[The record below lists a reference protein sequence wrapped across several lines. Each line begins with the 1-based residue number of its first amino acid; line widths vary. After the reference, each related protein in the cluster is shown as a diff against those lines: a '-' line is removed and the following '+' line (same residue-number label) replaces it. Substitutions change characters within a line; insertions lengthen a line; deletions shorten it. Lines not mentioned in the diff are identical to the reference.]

1 MPQTGEPIRVMLADD
16 HALFRRGVRTL
27 LNGEEGLEVVGEA
40 ADGEEAVAV
49 AERTMPDVILMDLNM
64 PKGGGLAATRRIK
77 EILPYASIVMLT
89 VSDYEQDLF
98 DAIKAGAQGYLLKN
112 VEPAELV
119 EAVRKANRGEAT
131 LPGLLAAKI
140 LQEFARRETSGGAE
154 TAGSAEPAP
163 GDGQRS
169 GAADTGP
176 AKAAAPARA
185 QHSPPPDLLGE
196 REREVLVELAAGR
209 TNREIAQ
216 RLFISENTVR
226 NHVKNILA
234 KLHLANRTQA
244 AAYAIREG
252 LAPDVNGED

>member
-1 MPQTGEPIRVMLADD
+1 MPQTGEPIRVLLVDD

-27 LNGEEGLEVVGEA
+27 LSSEPGLEVVGEA
-40 ADGEEAVAV
+40 ADGEEAVTV

-77 EILPYASIVMLT
+77 ELLPYTSIVMLT

-119 EAVRKANRGEAT
+119 QAVHKAHRGEAT

-140 LQEFARRETSGGAE
+140 LQEFARQDPARPAAAT
-154 TAGSAEPAP
+154 EPAHEP
-163 GDGQRS
+163 AQAAGGQRA
-169 GAADTGP
+169 GGQGGT
-176 AKAAAPARA
+176 ARA
-185 QHSPPPDLLGE
+185 GHGPDLLGE

-209 TNREIAQ
+209 TNREIAA

-252 LAPDVNGED
+252 IAPESPEA

>member
-1 MPQTGEPIRVMLADD
+1 MPQSGEPIRVLLVDD

-27 LNGEEGLEVVGEA
+27 LSSEEGLEVVGEA
-40 ADGEEAVAV
+40 SDGEEAVTE
-49 AERTMPDVILMDLNM
+49 AERTMPDVILMDVNM

-77 EILPYASIVMLT
+77 ELLPYTSIVMLT

-119 EAVRKANRGEAT
+119 QAVRKAHRGEAT

-140 LQEFARRETSGGAE
+140 LQEFARQEPQGAH
-154 TAGSAEPAP
+154 
-163 GDGQRS
+163 
-169 GAADTGP
+169 GP
-176 AKAAAPARA
+176 AESASTPGPGTAAPRPSHGPA
-185 QHSPPPDLLGE
+185 PDLLGE
-196 REREVLVELAAGR
+196 REREVLAEIAAGR
-209 TNREIAQ
+209 TNREIAG

-252 LAPDVNGED
+252 LAPNGED

>member
-1 MPQTGEPIRVMLADD
+1 MPQPTDPIRVLLVDD

-27 LNGEEGLEVVGEA
+27 LSGEDGLEVVGEA
-40 ADGEEAVAV
+40 ADGEEAVIE
-49 AERTMPDVILMDLNM
+49 AEKTMPDVILMDVNM

-77 EILPYASIVMLT
+77 ELLPYTSIVMLT

-119 EAVRKANRGEAT
+119 QAVRKAHRGEAT

-140 LQEFARRETSGGAE
+140 LQEFARQDTPN
-154 TAGSAEPAP
+154 TASDATPA
-163 GDGQRS
+163 GQAPPPTRQ
-169 GAADTGP
+169 AHVP
-176 AKAAAPARA
+176 A
-185 QHSPPPDLLGE
+185 PDLLGE

-209 TNREIAQ
+209 TNREIAG

-252 LAPDVNGED
+252 LAPEAGQDD

>member
-1 MPQTGEPIRVMLADD
+1 MTPGIDKEDESMPQSGEPIRVMLVDD

-27 LNGEEGLEVVGEA
+27 LGSEAGLEVVGEA
-40 ADGEEAVAV
+40 ADGEEAVTE

-64 PKGGGLAATRRIK
+64 PKGGGLGATRRIK
-77 EILPYASIVMLT
+77 EILPYTSIVMLT

-119 EAVRKANRGEAT
+119 QAVRKAYRGEAT

-140 LQEFARRETSGGAE
+140 LQEFARQDPLG
-154 TAGSAEPAP
+154 TA
-163 GDGQRS
+163 
-169 GAADTGP
+169 
-176 AKAAAPARA
+176 AAAPRA
-185 QHSPPPDLLGE
+185 AHGPASDLLGE
-196 REREVLVELAAGR
+196 REREVLAELAAGR
-209 TNREIAQ
+209 TNREIAG

-252 LAPDVNGED
+252 LAPETEG